1 MSGHFGDLMAPT
13 SSTGLQTTTTTR
25 ISDLLSFSPLERI
38 LLTANGNLQR
48 IVSSYHAK
56 PVQVKVTY
64 NKETSTIG
72 IFHRQVTLHLNQS
85 EIPFCCA
92 TSKVTV
98 KNEEMLRAIASNE
111 IGIGQLFRR
120 FDTLPIFTLLAVRRG
135 ECTNPKE
142 LVSQET
148 ELMWRMYIQYPN
160 AASNGPFWRLYRL
173 EAAAGIECVIHEQF
187 QGNVL
192 DL

>member
-1 MSGHFGDLMAPT
+1 MAPT

-64 NKETSTIG
+64 NNETSTIG

-98 KNEEMLRAIASNE
+98 NNEEMLRAIASNE

-148 ELMWRMYIQYPN
+148 PLTETDRLEV
-160 AASNGPFWRLYRL
+160 NGPFWRLYRL

-187 QGNVL
+187 QDNVL

>member
-13 SSTGLQTTTTTR
+13 SSTGLQTTTTTK

-56 PVQVKVTY
+56 PVQVKVMY
-64 NKETSTIG
+64 NKETDFPG

-148 ELMWRMYIQYPN
+148 ELPPLTETDRLEV
-160 AASNGPFWRLYRL
+160 NGPFWRLYRL

-187 QGNVL
+187 QDNVL